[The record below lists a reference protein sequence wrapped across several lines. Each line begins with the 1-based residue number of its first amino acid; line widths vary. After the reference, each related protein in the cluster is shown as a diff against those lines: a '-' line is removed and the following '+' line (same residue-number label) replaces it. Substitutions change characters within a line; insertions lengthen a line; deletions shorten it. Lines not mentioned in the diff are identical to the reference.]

1 MSALERGAQLDFE
14 LSDEQAQIR
23 DAFARFCNERIVPR
37 AAEMDE
43 AHAFPHELF
52 REVGKLGFF
61 SMRYTPE
68 VGGLGLD
75 LISLCLALEEI
86 ARGSMSLAACVTMQ
100 SLMGTKFLEMLGGPD
115 IHDRLFQPALRGEKI
130 GGICMTE
137 PNAGS
142 DLGGIATVARKV
154 DGGYVLNG
162 QKMWVTSAP
171 VADFFTVFARAGD
184 ERKLTIFLVEK
195 DFAGLKVGKP
205 IPKMGVWALPTSE
218 LALDDCYVPDS
229 HRLSRAEGDGEA
241 HLRKLLAEIRIVT
254 GALALGGGRGALEEA
269 VRYAGERQQFG
280 KPINRYQAIQLK
292 LAEMATD
299 LEAARRLVYYAAWL
313 KDTDRPHHKEAA
325 MAKLFAS
332 EAAVGICDKAA
343 RVLASYG
350 YSMEYSVQR
359 HLRDIRFTLIG
370 GGTSEILKL
379 VIAKEL
385 SA

>member
-1 MSALERGAQLDFE
+1 MNFD
-14 LSDEQAQIR
+14 LSDEQVQIR
-23 DAFARFCNERIVPR
+23 DTFARFCDERIAPR
-37 AAEMDE
+37 AAEIDE
-43 AHAFPHELF
+43 AHAFPRELF
-52 REVGKLGFF
+52 REVAALGFF
-61 SMRYTPE
+61 GLRYPPE
-68 VGGLGLD
+68 SGGLGLD

-86 ARGSMSLAACVTMQ
+86 SRGSMSLAGCVTMQ
-100 SLMGTKFLEMLGGPD
+100 SLMGTKFLEMLGNAD
-115 IHDRLFQPALRGEKI
+115 IKQRLFAPALRGEKI

-142 DLGGIATVARKV
+142 DLGGIATTARKTE
-154 DGGYVLNG
+154 GGYLLKG

-171 VADFFTVFARAGD
+171 VADFFTVFARAG
-184 ERKLTIFLVEK
+184 EEKKLTIFLVEK
-195 DFAGLKVGKP
+195 DFKGLAIGKA
-205 IPKMGVWALPTSE
+205 IAKMGVWAMPTSE
-218 LALDDCYVPDS
+218 LAFDDCFVPDS
-229 HRLSRAEGDGEA
+229 HRLSHAEGDGEG

-254 GALALGGGRGALEEA
+254 GALALGGARGALEEA
-269 VRYAGERQQFG
+269 IRYAGERQQFG

-299 LEAARRLVYYAAWL
+299 LEAARRLVHYAAWL
-313 KDTDRPHHKEAA
+313 KDNDKPHHKEAA

-332 EAAVGICDKAA
+332 EAAAGICDKAA

-350 YSMEYSVQR
+350 YSMEYAVQR

>member
-1 MSALERGAQLDFE
+1 MNFD
-14 LSDEQAQIR
+14 LSEEQIQIR
-23 DAFARFCNERIVPR
+23 DTFARFCNERIIPQ
-37 AAEMDE
+37 AAAIDE
-43 AHAFPHELF
+43 AHAYPHALF
-52 REVGKLGFF
+52 REVSELGFF
-61 SMRYTPE
+61 GMRYPLE
-68 VGGLGLD
+68 SGGLGLD

-86 ARGSMSLAACVTMQ
+86 SRGSMSLAGCVTMQ
-100 SLMGTKFLEMLGGPD
+100 SLMGTKFLEMLGNTE
-115 IHDRLFQPALRGEKI
+115 IRERLFLPALRGEKI
-130 GGICMTE
+130 GAICMTE

-142 DLGGIATVARKV
+142 DLGGIATSARKV
-154 DGGYVLNG
+154 DGGYVLKG

-171 VADFFTVFARAGD
+171 VADFFTVFARTGA

-195 DFAGLKVGKP
+195 HFGGLNVGKA
-205 IPKMGVWALPTSE
+205 IPKMGVWAMPTSE
-218 LALDDCYVPDS
+218 LALDDCFVPDS
-229 HRLSRAEGDGEA
+229 HRLSHAEGDGEA

-254 GALALGGGRGALEEA
+254 GALALGGARGALEEA

-280 KPINRYQAIQLK
+280 KPINRYQAIQIK

-299 LEAARRLVYYAAWL
+299 LEAARQLVYYAAWL
-313 KDTDRPHHKEAA
+313 KDADRPHHKEAA

-332 EAAVGICDKAA
+332 EAAADICDKAA

-370 GGTSEILKL
+370 GGTSDILKL